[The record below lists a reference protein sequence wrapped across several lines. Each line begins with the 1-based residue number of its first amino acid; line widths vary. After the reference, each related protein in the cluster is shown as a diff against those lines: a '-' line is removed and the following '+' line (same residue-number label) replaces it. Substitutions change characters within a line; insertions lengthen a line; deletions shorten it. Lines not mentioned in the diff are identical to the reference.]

1 MGIYNRDNI
10 DYGSMIDRAIK
21 NRMGQA
27 YKESDRIIKRGDI
40 RAQEAKDLASTFAR
54 SMDYIQYA
62 NEQKELENKLKAMEE
77 RRDFI
82 RSQYDYN
89 ADYKPYT
96 STPEYKASEQMKG
109 YKPSY
114 DIELNKPEYDFNLNN
129 TNIGAKYKTGSTYI
143 TDSAKD
149 QWLQAHPG
157 MTEEDYEQYIAYQN
171 ALYGGR

>member
-1 MGIYNRDNI
+1 MGIYERDLI

-21 NRMGQA
+21 NRMGQVQR
-27 YKESDRIIKRGDI
+27 ESDRIIKRGDI

-54 SMDYIQYA
+54 SMDYAQYA
-62 NEQKELENKLKAMEE
+62 SEQSELENKLKDLEE
-77 RRDFI
+77 RRDYI

-96 STPEYKASEQMKG
+96 TTDAYKASEQMKG
-109 YKPSY
+109 YTPDY
-114 DIELNKPEYDFNLNN
+114 DVNLSN
-129 TNIGAKYKTGSTYI
+129 TNVGNKYKTGSTYI

-157 MTEEDYEQYIAYQN
+157 MTEEDYNQFVAYQN

>member
-1 MGIYNRDNI
+1 MGIYERDNI

-21 NRMGQA
+21 NRMGQVQR
-27 YKESDRIIKRGDI
+27 ESDRIIKRGDI

-54 SMDYIQYA
+54 GMDYAQYA
-62 NEQKELENKLKAMEE
+62 SEQNELENKLKDLEE
-77 RRDFI
+77 RRDYI

-96 STPEYKASEQMKG
+96 STDAYKASEQMKG
-109 YKPSY
+109 YKPDY
-114 DIELNKPEYDFNLNN
+114 DVNLSN
-129 TNIGAKYKTGSTYI
+129 TNVGDKYMTGSTYI
-143 TDSAKD
+143 TDSSKD

-157 MTEEDYEQYIAYQN
+157 MTEEDYNQFVAYQN

>member
-1 MGIYNRDNI
+1 MGIYNRDMI

-27 YKESDRIIKRGDI
+27 QRESDRIIKRGDI
-40 RAQEAKDLASTFAR
+40 RAQTAKDLASTFAR
-54 SMDYIQYA
+54 GMDYIQYA
-62 NEQKELENKLKAMEE
+62 NEQKELENKLKDLEA
-77 RRDFI
+77 RRDSI

-89 ADYKPYT
+89 ADYKPYST
-96 STPEYKASEQMKG
+96 TPEYKASEQMNG
-109 YKPSY
+109 YKPDY
-114 DIELNKPEYDFNLNN
+114 DVNLSN
-129 TNIGAKYKTGSTYI
+129 TNVGDKYKIASTYI

-157 MTEEDYEQYIAYQN
+157 MTEEDYNQFVAYQN

>member
-1 MGIYNRDNI
+1 MGIYERDQI

-27 YKESDRIIKRGDI
+27 QRESDRMIKRGDI
-40 RAQEAKDLASTFAR
+40 RAQTAKDLASTFAR
-54 SMDYIQYA
+54 GMDYIQYA
-62 NEQKELENKLKAMEE
+62 NEQKELENKLKDLEA
-77 RRDFI
+77 RRDSI

-89 ADYKPYT
+89 ADYKPYST
-96 STPEYKASEQMKG
+96 TPEYKASEQMNG
-109 YKPSY
+109 YNP
-114 DIELNKPEYDFNLNN
+114 DVNLSN
-129 TNIGAKYKTGSTYI
+129 TNVGDKYKIGSTYI

-157 MTEEDYEQYIAYQN
+157 MTEEDYNQFVAYQN